1 MLFRLGFWSIS
12 KEDSILHGVHALGTS
27 LKLATSRTWQSVTLG
42 TQSLGDRSTWHSV
55 HLALSL
61 LGKWSHLTLSHLA
74 LGHLA
79 LRLLRTWSLV
89 TWSQHRY
96 DNLLT
101 SF

>member
-27 LKLATSRTWQSVTLG
+27 LKLAPSRTWQSVTLG

-61 LGKWSHLTLSHLA
+61 LGKWSHLTLSHLVTWHSVYLE
-74 LGHLA
+74 LGHL
-79 LRLLRTWSLV
+79 SLGPNIDM
-89 TWSQHRY
+89 T
-96 DNLLT
+96 T
-101 SF
+101 F